1 MDYAARERDA
11 DFLMNDVFDIQE
23 NWSQIEAYQELSPDL
38 VKAVIAEGGRLASEV
53 MAPLNEVGD
62 QYGCELKD
70 GEVTTPPGFK
80 EAFAELTQGG
90 WLGLSGNPAF
100 GGQGMPKSLA
110 GLIEEM
116 FWAANSSLFLYGSL
130 TVGACLSIDAHGSA
144 EQKRTY
150 LEKLYSGQW
159 TGCLLYT
166 SPSPRDA

>member
-11 DFLMNDVFDIQE
+11 DFLMNKVFKVQE
-23 NWSQIEAYQELSPDL
+23 NWSQMDAYSELSSDL
-38 VKAVIAEGGRLASEV
+38 VKAVLAEGGRLAAEV

-62 QYGCELKD
+62 AHGCQLKD

-110 GLIEEM
+110 GLIEEIM
-116 FWAANSSLFLYGSL
+116 GGASGS
-130 TVGACLSIDAHGSA
+130 
-144 EQKRTY
+144 
-150 LEKLYSGQW
+150 
-159 TGCLLYT
+159 
-166 SPSPRDA
+166 